1 MSVKKLLQKL
11 LRYVLCLAAGLLAFA
26 ACGYTDYRLWPLD
39 LPASAHPRIPVTA
52 LQNKQLVVPFLTPG
66 VPVADVATFNDQ
78 LEAFLRFEYLR
89 GREARAGHD
98 TSRMLLA
105 AVNTKKAPHYKI
117 FIVTDN
123 DLLTALPQLADLE
136 GRNLISHY
144 ELETWSEKELSY
156 YQQESHTFDV
166 AYDLP
171 TAEKLETINSSK
183 LLPALA
189 QFLIF
194 KSQTDNRVVD
204 RSDSAPQ
211 PLTREQATQLASDI
225 LDVAHFYDLP
235 LDYFMG
241 VGAMENDYMD
251 VNGDLTHAVWKKRAQ
266 RGDVVLRRTRKRV
279 MVSDYAMGTWQITRE
294 TLRAAHQLYLHDK
307 RDYSQLPPRL
317 RPPHELDMN
326 NVSDAVLTTY
336 AGLLLR
342 DLLDH
347 FGGDVEKAIGA
358 YNGGVRAP
366 NQNYA
371 SGVKTIA
378 DYARRILE
386 HASSGDQPGAILPN
400 ANAPATTAPS
410 TTATSTSAKPSD
422 ISQPSAACTPIVPGP
437 AAASTGTPA
446 PTAAPGVAS
455 TPTATTSSTAAS
467 GTPNAAASSSAPSS
481 TATNKPNAAVPTNN
495 CVTPAAPKLSADS
508 APAPTPQPKPP
519 YRRND

>member
-1 MSVKKLLQKL
+1 MSAQTLFTKLV
-11 LRYVLCLAAGLLAFA
+11 RYALCLAAGVLAFA

-39 LPASAHPRIPVTA
+39 LPASAHPRVPHTA
-52 LQNKQLVVPFLTPG
+52 VENEQLVVPFTPG
-66 VPVADVATFNDQ
+66 VPVAEVASFNDQ
-78 LEAFLRFEYLR
+78 MEAFLRFEYVR

-98 TSRMLLA
+98 TSHMLLT
-105 AVNTKKAPHYKI
+105 AVNTKKEPHYKI
-117 FIVTDN
+117 FIITDN
-123 DLLTALPQLADLE
+123 DLLAAVPQLADLE
-136 GRNLISHY
+136 SRNLIAHY
-144 ELETWSEKELSY
+144 EFETWSQQELSY

-171 TAEKLETINSSK
+171 AEEKLETISSSK

-194 KSQTDNRVVD
+194 KSQTDNRVVGGSQD
-204 RSDSAPQ
+204 APR

-266 RGDVVLRRTRKRV
+266 RGDIVLRRTRKRV

-307 RDYSQLPPRL
+307 RDYSQLPARL
-317 RPPHELDMN
+317 RPPRQLDLN
-326 NVSDAVLTTY
+326 NVGDAVLTTY

-347 FGGDVEKAIGA
+347 FGGNVEKAIGA
-358 YNGGVRAP
+358 YNGGVRTP
-366 NQNYA
+366 NQDYA

-386 HASSGDQPGAILPN
+386 HASVPEQPN
-400 ANAPATTAPS
+400 ANPTTPDNPPSPAPCATAAAGDTPAT
-410 TTATSTSAKPSD
+410 KD
-422 ISQPSAACTPIVPGP
+422 
-437 AAASTGTPA
+437 
-446 PTAAPGVAS
+446 
-455 TPTATTSSTAAS
+455 
-467 GTPNAAASSSAPSS
+467 
-481 TATNKPNAAVPTNN
+481 
-495 CVTPAAPKLSADS
+495 CVTPRAPEGSADS
-508 APAPTPQPKPP
+508 PTNPSRPPKPP
-519 YRRND
+519 YRRDD

>member
-1 MSVKKLLQKL
+1 MSAQKL
-11 LRYVLCLAAGLLAFA
+11 FTKLVRYALCLAAGVLAFA

-39 LPASAHPRIPVTA
+39 LPASAHPRVPHTA
-52 LQNKQLVVPFLTPG
+52 VENGQLVVPFTPG
-66 VPVADVATFNDQ
+66 VPVAEVASFNDQ
-78 LEAFLRFEYLR
+78 MEAFLRFEYVR

-98 TSRMLLA
+98 TSHMLLT
-105 AVNTKKAPHYKI
+105 AVNTKKEPHYKI

-123 DLLTALPQLADLE
+123 DLLAAVRQLADLE
-136 GRNLISHY
+136 SRNLIAHY
-144 ELETWSEKELSY
+144 EFETWSQQELSY

-171 TAEKLETINSSK
+171 AEEKLETISSSK

-194 KSQTDNRVVD
+194 KSQTDNRVVGGSQD
-204 RSDSAPQ
+204 APR

-266 RGDVVLRRTRKRV
+266 RGDIVLRRTRKRV

-307 RDYSQLPPRL
+307 RDYSQLPARL
-317 RPPHELDMN
+317 RPPRQLDLN
-326 NVSDAVLTTY
+326 NVGDGVLTTY

-347 FGGDVEKAIGA
+347 FGGNVEKAIGA
-358 YNGGVRAP
+358 YNGGVRTP
-366 NQNYA
+366 NQDYA

-386 HASSGDQPGAILPN
+386 HASVPEQPN
-400 ANAPATTAPS
+400 ANPTTPDNSPSPAPCATAAAGDTPAT
-410 TTATSTSAKPSD
+410 KD
-422 ISQPSAACTPIVPGP
+422 
-437 AAASTGTPA
+437 
-446 PTAAPGVAS
+446 
-455 TPTATTSSTAAS
+455 
-467 GTPNAAASSSAPSS
+467 
-481 TATNKPNAAVPTNN
+481 
-495 CVTPAAPKLSADS
+495 CVTPRAPEGSADS
-508 APAPTPQPKPP
+508 PTNPSRPPKPL
-519 YRRND
+519 YRRDD

>member
-1 MSVKKLLQKL
+1 MSAQKL
-11 LRYVLCLAAGLLAFA
+11 FTKLVRYALCLAAGVLAFA

-39 LPASAHPRIPVTA
+39 LPASAHPRVPHTA
-52 LQNKQLVVPFLTPG
+52 VEYGQLVVPFTPG
-66 VPVADVATFNDQ
+66 VPVAEVASFNDQ
-78 LEAFLRFEYLR
+78 MEAFLRFEYVR

-98 TSRMLLA
+98 TSHMLLT
-105 AVNTKKAPHYKI
+105 AVNTKKEPHYKI

-123 DLLTALPQLADLE
+123 DLLAAVRQLADLE
-136 GRNLISHY
+136 SRNLIAHY
-144 ELETWSEKELSY
+144 EFETWSQQELSY

-171 TAEKLETINSSK
+171 AEEKLETISSSK

-194 KSQTDNRVVD
+194 KSQTDNRVVGGSQD
-204 RSDSAPQ
+204 APR

-266 RGDVVLRRTRKRV
+266 RGDIVLRRTRKRV

-307 RDYSQLPPRL
+307 RDYSQLPARL
-317 RPPHELDMN
+317 RPPRQLDLN
-326 NVSDAVLTTY
+326 NVGDAVLTTY

-347 FGGDVEKAIGA
+347 FGGNVEKAIGA
-358 YNGGVRAP
+358 YNGGVRTP
-366 NQNYA
+366 NQDYA

-386 HASSGDQPGAILPN
+386 HASVPEQPN
-400 ANAPATTAPS
+400 ANPTTPDNSPSPAPCATAAAGDTPAT
-410 TTATSTSAKPSD
+410 KD
-422 ISQPSAACTPIVPGP
+422 
-437 AAASTGTPA
+437 
-446 PTAAPGVAS
+446 
-455 TPTATTSSTAAS
+455 
-467 GTPNAAASSSAPSS
+467 
-481 TATNKPNAAVPTNN
+481 
-495 CVTPAAPKLSADS
+495 CVTPRAPEGSADS
-508 APAPTPQPKPP
+508 PTNPSRPPKPL
-519 YRRND
+519 YRRDD